1 MDTGDYLKHQI
12 TPFKPFIGNLRSP
25 TEKPISA
32 MQWAPKVF
40 RKREPNANDLP
51 RIRENEEKEGLYQ
64 TPACKESLSSY
75 FARQKQSARNF
86 KREAEESKQHF
97 SVQHGGGQ

>member
-1 MDTGDYLKHQI
+1 MDSENYLKHQL
-12 TPFKPFIGNLRSP
+12 TPFKPFIDNLRSP
-25 TEKPISA
+25 TENPIRA
-32 MQWAPKVF
+32 LQWAPKF
-40 RKREPNANDLP
+40 TRKREPNANDLP
-51 RIRENEEKEGLYQ
+51 RANEENKFLYQ